1 MFGRYF
7 QEVLSSADTNEIQ
20 LNKDG
25 SWSTHVVGSDAQS
38 LDTPHKKYQ
47 SVDISDDTGK
57 YSLKLNC
64 TVDSGLNDL
73 CCRSNYGNWTY
84 Y

>member
-1 MFGRYF
+1 MICSNFIPLIQKLFGRYF

-57 YSLKLNC
+57 YRVESLIAQL
-64 TVDSGLNDL
+64 TVV
-73 CCRSNYGNWTY
+73 
-84 Y
+84 